1 MACVIGNPCYCVLGN
16 SENAVGGLFIGAVG
30 IVIVGFA
37 ELSSFSEQIT
47 TNAADV
53 MSRLLNEVFC
63 FGALFQRLEHQVQLC
78 LRMKMRACPLKS
90 HMGDTTE
97 TAVFHPC
104 QFERTISHWVPSV
117 TGKAWRRQFLRGGI
131 KIRISIQTWRININS
146 LKGASWPV
154 LVSNRASENRRPTFE
169 TGLVLG
175 R

>member
-1 MACVIGNPCYCVLGN
+1 MTVCSVKAKSSFGRWHNRVWKGILVYGLRQSVQGSRRMACVIGNPCYCVLGN

-30 IVIVGFA
+30 IVIIGFA

-117 TGKAWRRQFLRGGI
+117 TGKAWRRQFLR
-131 KIRISIQTWRININS
+131 
-146 LKGASWPV
+146 
-154 LVSNRASENRRPTFE
+154 
-169 TGLVLG
+169 
-175 R
+175 